1 MKFIFIFVALSW
13 AQSHAQ
19 FFDNRQHSQII
30 RILNEVQFRS
40 KVKKSEVATIANCN
54 TIHGCLQDHFRK
66 KFWLR
71 NFIKQQIYKIQKQT
85 RKSLL
90 K

>member
-40 KVKKSEVATIANCN
+40 KVQKSEVATIANCN
-54 TIHGCLQDHFRK
+54 TIYSGDK
-66 KFWLR
+66 
-71 NFIKQQIYKIQKQT
+71 YKEGFFEQHL
-85 RKSLL
+85 SF
-90 K
+90 